1 MTVSL
6 FILLAVVVFA
16 LLRSRS
22 VGAWAAIAV
31 FLLGFYTA
39 STDARSTINNLV
51 SSITNTANSFGG

>member
-6 FILLAVVVFA
+6 FVLLALVVFA
-16 LLRSRS
+16 LLRSRA

-39 STDARSTINNLV
+39 STGARSTINNLV
-51 SSITNTANSFGG
+51 SSLTNAANNFGS